1 MPKSREVIDPSD
13 SYFLAELQNLS
24 TIKMNDFYKDI
35 NNMFLF
41 SQFPTNFRANN
52 DRFLYNDFFAV
63 YTAELIR
70 FLMVDYNSDP

>member
-1 MPKSREVIDPSD
+1 
-13 SYFLAELQNLS
+13 
-24 TIKMNDFYKDI
+24 MNDFYKDI